1 MEAVLIFFYL
11 LDNCVCIIMMT
22 RITFHCRYAVLP
34 NFLSAEECEEL
45 IALGQGSAGIMGAHE
60 TSFPMPGG
68 NGAGEGGMVYRTNTT
83 VAGGGASQTMDAVV
97 KRIEEKI
104 QHLTRIPPHP
114 HEPGLSVSAK
124 WSERGG
130 TGAGA
135 GAGAGEDGV
144 EQPQQP
150 PWSLTHGVGISPFL
164 VVTVRIYL
172 SGAAAGDGGGALL
185 FPTMGLNDRKMY
197 NATQSV
203 FEDPAHEWNLQ
214 ATEGSAG
221 GAYERAMRS
230 KNIARAMQ
238 DPVGICKAVGASRS
252 RKAAFKKSGI
262 LAAAPRRGIAVM
274 YYSRMKMGAYTYAKA
289 FFFFKKRGAVGKAL
303 YF

>member
-1 MEAVLIFFYL
+1 M
-11 LDNCVCIIMMT
+11 
-22 RITFHCRYAVLP
+22 R
-34 NFLSAEECEEL
+34 
-45 IALGQGSAGIMGAHE
+45 
-60 TSFPMPGG
+60 
-68 NGAGEGGMVYRTNTT
+68 
-83 VAGGGASQTMDAVV
+83 
-97 KRIEEKI
+97 EEKVRARAARAAAR
-104 QHLTRIPPHP
+104 LASGSDT
-114 HEPGLSVSAK
+114 LS
-124 WSERGG
+124 G
-130 TGAGA
+130 GAGA
-135 GAGAGEDGV
+135 GAGASAGAGEDGV

-150 PWSLTHGVGISPFL
+150 PWSLTHGVGTSPFL

-197 NATQSV
+197 NATQGV

-274 YYSRMKMGAYTYAKA
+274 YYSRMKMGAYTYATKH
-289 FFFFKKRGAVGKAL
+289 FFF
-303 YF
+303 